1 MKKKLASF
9 ILLSFLLSACLP
21 AFATETANVP
31 TPISEADL
39 QLTAAVFSQQTLNA
53 IPSDTSVPT
62 ETPVIVT
69 ATNTENPATATE
81 TQNPV
86 LLTLTATLGTG
97 TVTAENTITGTVENS
112 TSLIISGTLP
122 FTGTPSAT
130 GNPFSTAT
138 STIEP
143 QPQFYGTLPPDL
155 PFGSIVIYN
164 KAKVDAYI
172 SLRCETKDGYVT
184 YLEYPVGFKV
194 TSKAPAGQ
202 YTYVAWVGG
211 REFTG
216 SFSLTKDGNITI
228 TLLKNKV
235 TINKK

>member
-1 MKKKLASF
+1 MRNKLVLL
-9 ILLSFLLSACLP
+9 IVLSFLFSACLP
-21 AFATETANVP
+21 AFATETANIP
-31 TPISEADL
+31 TQISDADL

-81 TQNPV
+81 TQNPI

-97 TVTAENTITGTVENS
+97 TVTAENTATGTLATS
-112 TSLIISGTLP
+112 TSPIISGTLP
-122 FTGTPSAT
+122 FTGTPT
-130 GNPFSTAT
+130 TTNNPLSTAT

-143 QPQFYGTLPPDL
+143 QPLFYGTLPPNL
-155 PFGSIVIYN
+155 PFGFIVIYN
-164 KAKVDAYI
+164 KSKVDAYI

-211 REFTG
+211 RDFTG
-216 SFSLTKDGNITI
+216 SFSLAKDGDISI
-228 TLLKNKV
+228 TLFKDKV

>member
-1 MKKKLASF
+1 MKKKLV
-9 ILLSFLLSACLP
+9 LLLVLSFLFSACLP
-21 AFATETANVP
+21 AFATETVNVP

-69 ATNTENPATATE
+69 ATNTGVPETATE

-97 TVTAENTITGTVENS
+97 TVTAENVTGTLETV
-112 TSLIISGTLP
+112 TSAVISGTLP

-130 GNPFSTAT
+130 NNPFSTAT

-143 QPQFYGTLPPDL
+143 QPQFYGTLPPNL

-164 KAKVDAYI
+164 KSKVDAYI

-216 SFSLTKDGNITI
+216 SFSLAKDGDITI

-235 TINKK
+235 TVNKK

>member
-1 MKKKLASF
+1 MKKKFAVF
-9 ILLSFLLSACLP
+9 IALSLLFSACLP
-21 AFATETANVP
+21 AFATPTADVS
-31 TPISEADL
+31 TPVSEADL
-39 QLTAAVFSQQTLNA
+39 QLTADVFVQQTLQA

-69 ATNTENPATATE
+69 ATNTLVPETATE

-97 TVTAENTITGTVENS
+97 TVVAENTVTGTLETVAS
-112 TSLIISGTLP
+112 AIISGTLP

-130 GNPFSTAT
+130 NIPFSTAT

-143 QPQFYGTLPPDL
+143 QPQFYGTLPPNL
-155 PFGSIVIYN
+155 PFGFIVIYN
-164 KAKVDAYI
+164 KSKVDAYI

-194 TSKAPAGQ
+194 TSKAPAGH

-211 REFTG
+211 RDFTG
-216 SFSLTKDGNITI
+216 SFSLSKDGDIII

-235 TINKK
+235 TVNKK

>member
-1 MKKKLASF
+1 MKKKLV
-9 ILLSFLLSACLP
+9 LLLVLSFLFSACLP
-21 AFATETANVP
+21 AFTTETANVP

-97 TVTAENTITGTVENS
+97 TVIAENTTGTLNPSIV
-112 TSLIISGTLP
+112 GTLP

-130 GNPFSTAT
+130 LNPLTRTA
-138 STIEP
+138 TIEP
-143 QPQFYGTLPPDL
+143 EPLFHGTLPPSL
-155 PFGSIVIYN
+155 PFGFISIIN
-164 KAKVDAYI
+164 KSKVDAYI
-172 SLRCETKDGYVT
+172 SLRGVTKDGYVT
-184 YLEYPVGFKV
+184 YIEYPVEG
-194 TSKAPAGQ
+194 TINTKAIAGK

-216 SFSLTKDGNITI
+216 SFSLSKDNDLVITLFKDRITI
-228 TLLKNKV
+228 K
-235 TINKK
+235 